1 MKEETKTNILLV
13 VPVIIIIIVSAYAV
27 VTVEAPEPERK
38 MERGYI
44 VHVEM
49 GDAVYFKDG
58 TILKGFLEKDYIQ
71 FIGRDGKEVTLTY
84 DEDWFGNKTLVGIVE
99 TPIGEQVKSYN
110 NK

>member
-1 MKEETKTNILLV
+1 MMERIGNCLIVLMLVSIPFPLVYTVLTIEE
-13 VPVIIIIIVSAYAV
+13 
-27 VTVEAPEPERK
+27 PEPERK